1 MTAVAARDPKRRAA
15 RERSSLRPVKAGEKA
30 PAQSRPESVS
40 AAVTDGSPRDVNIA
54 MQDRIAKA
62 IDAEDIR
69 GADLA
74 ALSRRLHELRKELAA
89 MDAQAQEDAQD
100 ESAPDAAWEAI

>member
-1 MTAVAARDPKRRAA
+1 MARKTALRAVGA
-15 RERSSLRPVKAGEKA
+15 DEK
-30 PAQSRPESVS
+30 PARPESVS
-40 AAVTDGSPRDVNIA
+40 AAVQAGSPRDVNIA

-62 IDAEDIR
+62 IDADDIR

-89 MDAQAQEDAQD
+89 MDAQAQEAVED
-100 ESAPDAAWEAI
+100 ESIEDAAWEAI

>member
-1 MTAVAARDPKRRAA
+1 MPRKQPKHLSVVAADA
-15 RERSSLRPVKAGEKA
+15 KATPE
-30 PAQSRPESVS
+30 RPESVS
-40 AAVTDGSPRDVNIA
+40 QAVTSGTPRDVNLA

-62 IDAEDIR
+62 IDAEDIK

-89 MDAQAQEDAQD
+89 MDAQAKEEAAEDVV
-100 ESAPDAAWEAI
+100 EDAAWEAI

>member
-1 MTAVAARDPKRRAA
+1 MATKRKSALRVATAAD
-15 RERSSLRPVKAGEKA
+15 A
-30 PAQSRPESVS
+30 PPSRPESVS
-40 AAVTDGSPRDVNIA
+40 AAVQAGHPRDVNIA

-62 IDAEDIR
+62 IDAEDIK

-89 MDAQAQEDAQD
+89 MDAQAKEAAEDEQPV
-100 ESAPDAAWEAI
+100 EDAAWEAI

>member
-1 MTAVAARDPKRRAA
+1 MPRKKATLRAVGAD
-15 RERSSLRPVKAGEKA
+15 EKA
-30 PAQSRPESVS
+30 PPTRPESVKQ
-40 AAVTDGSPRDVNIA
+40 AVEAGSPRDVNIA

-74 ALSRRLHELRKELAA
+74 ALSRRLIELRKELAA
-89 MDAQAQEDAQD
+89 MDAQAKEAAEDEPVAD
-100 ESAPDAAWEAI
+100 EAWEAI

>member
-1 MTAVAARDPKRRAA
+1 VF
-15 RERSSLRPVKAGEKA
+15 
-30 PAQSRPESVS
+30 
-40 AAVTDGSPRDVNIA
+40 AAVQAGSPRDVNIA

-62 IDAEDIR
+62 IDADDIR

-89 MDAQAQEDAQD
+89 MDAQAQEAVED
-100 ESAPDAAWEAI
+100 ESIEDAAWEAI

>member
-1 MTAVAARDPKRRAA
+1 MPRKTNLRAVGAD
-15 RERSSLRPVKAGEKA
+15 EK
-30 PAQSRPESVS
+30 PARPESVS
-40 AAVTDGSPRDVNIA
+40 AAVQAGNPRDVNIA

-62 IDAEDIR
+62 IDAEDIK

-89 MDAQAQEDAQD
+89 MDAQAQEATQD
-100 ESAPDAAWEAI
+100 ESVDDAAWEAI

>member
-1 MTAVAARDPKRRAA
+1 MARKPALRAVGAD
-15 RERSSLRPVKAGEKA
+15 EK
-30 PAQSRPESVS
+30 PARPESVS
-40 AAVTDGSPRDVNIA
+40 AAVQAGTPRDVNIA

-62 IDAEDIR
+62 IDSEDIR

-89 MDAQAQEDAQD
+89 MDAQAKEAAEDD
-100 ESAPDAAWEAI
+100 VVDDAAWEAI

>member
-1 MTAVAARDPKRRAA
+1 MAARDPKRRAA
-15 RERSSLRPVKAGEKA
+15 RERSSLRPVKAGEQA

-89 MDAQAQEDAQD
+89 MDAQAKEMAEDD
-100 ESAPDAAWEAI
+100 DVVEDAAWTAI

>member
-1 MTAVAARDPKRRAA
+1 MAARDPKRRAA
-15 RERSSLRPVKAGEKA
+15 KERALRPVKPGEVA
-30 PAQSRPESVS
+30 PATKRPESVS
-40 AAVTDGSPRDVNIA
+40 QAVTDGSPRDVNIA

-89 MDAQAQEDAQD
+89 MDAQAKEVAEDDAAV
-100 ESAPDAAWEAI
+100 EDAAWEAI

>member
-1 MTAVAARDPKRRAA
+1 MAPKKAPLRVAKP
-15 RERSSLRPVKAGEKA
+15 GEKA
-30 PAQSRPESVS
+30 AQARPESVAS
-40 AAVTDGSPRDVNIA
+40 AVTDGTARDVNLA

-74 ALSRRLHELRKELAA
+74 ALSRRLIELRKELAA
-89 MDAQAQEDAQD
+89 MDAQAREAAED
-100 ESAPDAAWEAI
+100 EPVEDAAWEAI

>member
-1 MTAVAARDPKRRAA
+1 MARKTTKTPTLRVVGTD
-15 RERSSLRPVKAGEKA
+15 ERPT
-30 PAQSRPESVS
+30 SVS
-40 AAVTDGSPRDVNIA
+40 AAVQGGSPRDVNIA

-74 ALSRRLHELRKELAA
+74 ALSRRLHELRKELSA
-89 MDAQAQEDAQD
+89 MDAQSREAAED
-100 ESAPDAAWEAI
+100 EPIGDAAWEAI

>member
-1 MTAVAARDPKRRAA
+1 MARKTPLRVAGTD
-15 RERSSLRPVKAGEKA
+15 EK
-30 PAQSRPESVS
+30 PARPESVS
-40 AAVTDGSPRDVNIA
+40 SAVQKGSPRDVNIA

-74 ALSRRLHELRKELAA
+74 ALSRRLHELRKELSA
-89 MDAQAQEDAQD
+89 MDAQSREAAED
-100 ESAPDAAWEAI
+100 EPIGDAAWEAI

>member
-1 MTAVAARDPKRRAA
+1 MAARKAP
-15 RERSSLRPVKAGEKA
+15 LRVTKPGEKA
-30 PAQSRPESVS
+30 APKRPESVAS
-40 AAVTDGSPRDVNIA
+40 AVTDGSARDVNLA

-74 ALSRRLHELRKELAA
+74 ALSRRLIELRKELAA
-89 MDAQAQEDAQD
+89 LDAQAREVADD
-100 ESAPDAAWEAI
+100 ESVDDAAWEAI

>member
-1 MTAVAARDPKRRAA
+1 MATKKAPLRVAKP
-15 RERSSLRPVKAGEKA
+15 GEKVT
-30 PAQSRPESVS
+30 PARPESVAS
-40 AAVTDGSPRDVNIA
+40 AVTDGSARDVNLA

-74 ALSRRLHELRKELAA
+74 ALSRRLIELRKELAA
-89 MDAQAQEDAQD
+89 LDAQAKEVAED
-100 ESAPDAAWEAI
+100 ESVDDAAWEAI

>member
-1 MTAVAARDPKRRAA
+1 MAKRKATLRVATDAVVTP
-15 RERSSLRPVKAGEKA
+15 P
-30 PAQSRPESVS
+30 RPESVS
-40 AAVTDGSPRDVNIA
+40 DAVQAGSPRDVNVA
-54 MQDRIAKA
+54 MQDRIARA

-89 MDAQAQEDAQD
+89 LDAQAKEAAED
-100 ESAPDAAWEAI
+100 EPVEDAAWEAI

>member
-1 MTAVAARDPKRRAA
+1 MARKQQTKHLSVVAPDTKAA
-15 RERSSLRPVKAGEKA
+15 PV
-30 PAQSRPESVS
+30 RPESVS
-40 AAVTDGSPRDVNIA
+40 KAVESGSPRDVNIA

-89 MDAQAQEDAQD
+89 MDAQAKEAAED
-100 ESAPDAAWEAI
+100 ESVEDAAWEAI

>member
-1 MTAVAARDPKRRAA
+1 
-15 RERSSLRPVKAGEKA
+15 
-30 PAQSRPESVS
+30 
-40 AAVTDGSPRDVNIA
+40 

-62 IDAEDIR
+62 IDAEGIR

-89 MDAQAQEDAQD
+89 LDAQAKEAAED
-100 ESAPDAAWEAI
+100 EPVEDAAWEAI

>member
-1 MTAVAARDPKRRAA
+1 MPRKKTPLRAVGAD
-15 RERSSLRPVKAGEKA
+15 EKA
-30 PAQSRPESVS
+30 PPVRPESVS
-40 AAVTDGSPRDVNIA
+40 KAVEDGSPRDVNIA

-74 ALSRRLHELRKELAA
+74 ALSRRLIELRKELAA
-89 MDAQAQEDAQD
+89 MDAQAKEAAED
-100 ESAPDAAWEAI
+100 ESVEDAAWEAI

>member
-1 MTAVAARDPKRRAA
+1 MARKTALRAVGA
-15 RERSSLRPVKAGEKA
+15 DEK
-30 PAQSRPESVS
+30 PARPESVS
-40 AAVTDGSPRDVNIA
+40 AAVLAGNPREVNIA

-62 IDAEDIR
+62 IDSPDIK

-89 MDAQAQEDAQD
+89 MDAQAQEAVED
-100 ESAPDAAWEAI
+100 ESVSDAAWEAI